1 VATYRHLICIKMAV
15 PRLFYLNMLNKVL
28 LPSGALNQ

>member
-1 VATYRHLICIKMAV
+1 LSQGDFLLVGPDFLR
-15 PRLFYLNMLNKVL
+15 NMLNKVL